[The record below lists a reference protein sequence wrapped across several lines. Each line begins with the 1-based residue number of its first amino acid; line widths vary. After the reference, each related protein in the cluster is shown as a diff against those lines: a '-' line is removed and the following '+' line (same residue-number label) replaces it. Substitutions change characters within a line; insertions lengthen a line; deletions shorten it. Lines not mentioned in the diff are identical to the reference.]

1 MTEDV
6 FKECPNFILYVSMST
21 LLPYLLKYHKVLMAD
36 IDSILSPYLDNSAK
50 ITNLFNLTKRNG
62 GEHGFFLL
70 YKCLLESSEEHAGHK
85 RIVEE
90 LKRCVPSPPSITGLG
105 SSQIGSP
112 ERDTVESVD
121 ALIRK
126 ISDHIGRGWMVLAR
140 SLGFTETDI
149 QAIEYS
155 NERDLKEQIHQF
167 FYQWKQRDGQEATRD
182 MLYAAL
188 YDGELIELLKKL
200 DKTDVKKS

>member
-1 MTEDV
+1 M
-6 FKECPNFILYVSMST
+6 
-21 LLPYLLKYHKVLMAD
+21 
-36 IDSILSPYLDNSAK
+36 
-50 ITNLFNLTKRNG
+50 
-62 GEHGFFLL
+62 
-70 YKCLLESSEEHAGHK
+70 
-85 RIVEE
+85 
-90 LKRCVPSPPSITGLG
+90 
-105 SSQIGSP
+105 
-112 ERDTVESVD
+112 D
-121 ALIRK
+121 ALIRE

-167 FYQWKQRDGQEATRD
+167 FYQWKRRDGQEATRG

-188 YDGELIELLKKL
+188 YDGELNELLKKL

>member
-6 FKECPNFILYVSMST
+6 FKECPNFILYVSMPT
-21 LLPYLLKYHKVLMAD
+21 LLPYLLKYHLVLMAD
-36 IDSILSPYLDNSAK
+36 IDSILSPYLDNLTK

-62 GEHGFFLL
+62 GENGFDLL
-70 YKCLLESSEEHAGHK
+70 YDCLFNTSEEHAGHNE
-85 RIVEE
+85 IVEK

-121 ALIRK
+121 ALIRE

-140 SLGFTETDI
+140 SLQFTETDI
-149 QAIEYS
+149 HSIEYA
-155 NERDLKEQIHQF
+155 NERDLKEQIHQLF
-167 FYQWKQRDGQEATRD
+167 SRWKRRDGQEATRD

-188 YDGELIELLKKL
+188 YDSELIELLKE
-200 DKTDVKKS
+200 KS